1 MILYIENCK
10 DSTKKKKNLLERVNK
25 YSKLAGYKISIQKSP
40 VLLYVNNELAERKLI
55 KQSHL
60 QSQQRDKI
68 PRNKFC

>member
-1 MILYIENCK
+1 MILYIENPK
-10 DSTKKKKNLLERVNK
+10 DDTRNLLVLINEFG
-25 YSKLAGYKISIQKSP
+25 KLAGYKISIQKSP